1 MIINNA
7 LMAFSIGSLPE
18 LPALLVGGPTPPAA
32 AGAVFVLDRRESI
45 KALVTLA
52 ATTTWISSSAPASA
66 LEGTAAAAVVT
77 DKVAFDVRISR
88 QDGTFYMRDNLPDT
102 PENAVF
108 QGRIVVGLFGK
119 AAT

>member
-32 AGAVFVLDRRESI
+32 AGAVFRLDRRESI
-45 KALVTLA
+45 KALATLA

-66 LEGTAAAAVVT
+66 LEGTAAAAAAAVVT

-88 QDGTFYMRDNLPDT
+88 QDGTFLYARRFT
-102 PENAVF
+102 RYTRE
-108 QGRIVVGLFGK
+108 
-119 AAT
+119 